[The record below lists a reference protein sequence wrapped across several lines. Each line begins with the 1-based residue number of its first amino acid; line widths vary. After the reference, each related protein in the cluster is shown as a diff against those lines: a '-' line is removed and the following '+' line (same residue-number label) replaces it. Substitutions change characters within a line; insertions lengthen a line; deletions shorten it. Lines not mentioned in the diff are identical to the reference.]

1 MARIITV
8 SGGKGGVGK
17 TNLSVNL
24 ALWLARNKA
33 RVCLLDAD
41 LGLANVNIM
50 LGLYPEYDL
59 EDVLLQKKTIRD
71 ILIENYHGIDIIPG
85 SSGVERLANVQPSEI
100 DRILE
105 LFTGLHDYDF
115 LVCDT
120 SAGISRSV
128 VSFCLSATDVVVV
141 VTTEPTSLTD
151 AYALLKVLCL
161 NGFRGKAQIVVNQ
174 CKNTTVASRT
184 YNKLKDVAHRYLSA
198 ETVPLGIVVQDPHV
212 PEAVHRQQPLFVMH
226 PDCNASRCIS
236 VIANRLLSG
245 ETGQTH
251 FPDVPVASF
260 WKRFLET
267 ARRPLAFP
275 ERNGASDADG
285 AAKPEN
291 NPGETPGVAAPEDSG
306 DRADPQPGEPDARP
320 DPPASEPPEPNTPQA
335 APPVSAA
342 GSGTVLSDSHLPTLP
357 HILLNLL
364 EACGSNDTSMSDI
377 ASIVDKDPALCAKIL
392 RLVNSVYYSFSS
404 EVKNFRQALSLL
416 GTDTIRSIA
425 ISAAVYRVFNRVSDT
440 GAFNLR
446 QFWWHSL
453 MCAVLARSIAAR
465 VHAPA
470 AENAFLSGLLHDIG
484 KLVLLQN
491 DPNRYGAFLA
501 QAGPGTAAPAAE
513 RAHLGCDHCEAGLWL
528 TRQWHLQPFLADAIR
543 YHHEPMH
550 RIVDSLPLVRIV
562 YAANRLAKTA
572 LDDTNCAEALVDLL
586 GVPASEIDALC
597 RDAREQVTR
606 LAESL
611 DIPVE
616 PPGQETAG
624 ADEAAESRLAVQVRD
639 VSLLQTAMQNFLIA
653 RTRADIVRTTCEGLQ
668 VVFAVKN
675 LRVFLCDEEQQALVC
690 AGPEAGPHGAVGLS
704 VPCASGKS
712 ILSTALEQSRAIDS
726 FFHSRQQNLTIVD
739 EQLIRQLGGTGMLC
753 LPMIVAGRRTGV
765 VIIGLERDQL
775 DHYLDHIR
783 LLTMFVNYAA
793 MAFEADRVRGE
804 QARRLLDERLAA
816 STAIARKIAHEVNNP
831 LSIIKNYLK
840 LLELNLHEHEVP
852 AEEIH
857 IIAEE
862 IDRVGR
868 IVEGLSDFAR
878 PPKEPSEPTD
888 LNRLAS
894 DLAAL
899 MQESLQRKGTHLHL
913 DLDDALP
920 AITTA
925 PGSMKQVLLNL
936 LKNAGEALTNGGTI
950 SVGTRHHPDS
960 GTCAVTI
967 TDTGPGISEEVRA
980 RLFEPYT
987 STKGT
992 GHAGLGLSVVY
1003 STVRELGGTISCSS
1017 EPGQG
1022 TTFTMHFPA
1031 GTAPGRAERTP

>member
-24 ALWLARNKA
+24 ALWLARSGN

-59 EDVLLQKKTIRD
+59 EDVLLEKKNLRE
-71 ILIENYHGIDIIPG
+71 ILIENHHGVDIIPG
-85 SSGVERLANVQPSEI
+85 SSGVERLANVQPAEI

-105 LFTGLHDYDF
+105 LFAGLKDYDF

-128 VSFCLSATDVVVV
+128 VSFCLSATDVIVV

-174 CKNTTVASRT
+174 CKNTAVASRT
-184 YNKLKDVAHRYLSA
+184 YNKLKDVVHKYLSA
-198 ETVPLGIVVQDPHV
+198 ETIPLGIVVQDPRV
-212 PEAVHRQQPLFVMH
+212 PEAIHRQQPLFVMH
-226 PDCNASRCIS
+226 PECNASRCIS

-245 ETGQTH
+245 ETSQTD
-251 FPDVPVASF
+251 FPDVPLASF
-260 WKRFLET
+260 WRRFLET
-267 ARRPLAFP
+267 ARRPLTFP
-275 ERNGASDADG
+275 ERDGQADTG
-285 AAKPEN
+285 RAAEPEN
-291 NPGETPGVAAPEDSG
+291 SPGDALAAAAPAIPGNSAGPRPEEAAERSG
-306 DRADPQPGEPDARP
+306 APAATTPDPDAP
-320 DPPASEPPEPNTPQA
+320 TTSISMPAAETDA
-335 APPVSAA
+335 
-342 GSGTVLSDSHLPTLP
+342 VLKDSHLPTLP

-364 EACGSNDTSMSDI
+364 EACGNDDTSMSDI
-377 ASIVDKDPALCAKIL
+377 AGIVDKDPALCAKIL

-404 EVKNFRQALSLL
+404 EVKSFQQALSLL

-425 ISAAVYRVFNRVSDT
+425 ISAAVYRVFNRVADT

-470 AENAFLSGLLHDIG
+470 AESAFLSGLLHDIG

-491 DPNRYGAFLA
+491 DPDRYLAFLE
-501 QAGPGTAAPAAE
+501 QTGQGTAVPAAE
-513 RAHLGCDHCEAGLWL
+513 RAHLGCDHCEAGVWL
-528 TRQWHLQPFLADAIR
+528 TRHWHLQPFLADAIR
-543 YHHEPMH
+543 YHHEPLH

-562 YAANRLAKTA
+562 YAANRLAKA
-572 LDDTNCAEALVDLL
+572 APADTNCAEALSDLL
-586 GVPASEIDALC
+586 EVPASEIGALC
-597 RDAREQVTR
+597 QDARDQVTR

-611 DIPVE
+611 DIPIE
-616 PPGQETAG
+616 PPGKETAA
-624 ADEAAESRLAVQVRD
+624 ADEAVESRLAVQVRD
-639 VSLLQTAMQNFLIA
+639 VSLLQSAMQNFLIA
-653 RTRADIVRTTCEGLQ
+653 RTQADIVRTTCDGLQ

-690 AGPEAGPHGAVGLS
+690 AGPEAGPHAAVGLR

-712 ILSTALEQSRAIDS
+712 MLITALEQSRAIDS
-726 FFHSRQQNLTIVD
+726 FFHSRQQDLTIVD
-739 EQLIRQLGGTGMLC
+739 EQLIRQLGGSGMLC
-753 LPMIVAGRRTGV
+753 LPMVVAGRRTGV

-775 DHYLDHIR
+775 DHYLDQIR

-793 MAFEADRVRGE
+793 MAFEADRVRVA

-852 AEEIH
+852 ADEIP
-857 IIAEE
+857 IIAQE

-878 PPKEPSEPTD
+878 PQKEQSEPID
-888 LNRLAS
+888 LNRLVS

-899 MQESLQRKGTHLHL
+899 MQESLQRKGTHLQLHL
-913 DLDDALP
+913 DEALP

-925 PGSMKQVLLNL
+925 QNSMKQVLLNL

-950 SVGTRHHPDS
+950 SVATRHVPDA
-960 GTCAVTI
+960 GTCEVTV
-967 TDTGPGISEEVRA
+967 TDTGPGIPEEVRA

-987 STKGT
+987 STKGA

-1003 STVRELGGTISCSS
+1003 STVRELGGTISCSC

-1031 GTAPGRAERTP
+1031 GAAPGRTDRAS